1 MLNIASKASFTFV
14 TVMLNSFR
22 FWLISAFST
31 VLLICLVAIWLF
43 INSLNTSKKLEDY
56 HSVLKTTRI
65 QLLETN
71 NLKEDIFLRDVS
83 DSGFYA
89 GSASSPEQKF
99 KVLNRKMNASIRVL
113 ERSEITHRNGLHGAI
128 DSIKEQLIRYNRNY
142 DELIYLHKLKGFK
155 DYGLEGTMRNYAH
168 FIFDYGN
175 REVQYQCLILRKHEK
190 DFLLRKDLN
199 YVFAF
204 SAAVRRLI
212 SYIHD
217 AGDIP
222 AADKNRLIT
231 AIYFYNKYFK
241 LLARIDNKIGIKGKS
256 GYLNRS
262 KQSFD
267 GMANLIE
274 RTDNRL
280 KLLERAHKE
289 RLSRNTLLVVIILVV
304 FLVSTIILLTQV
316 ISRSIRSISASFN
329 NYVNSGFNYDSIVY
343 KRSNIKEFNSI
354 LISFIKMAK
363 EINIFT
369 NFFREKVHERTLAIH
384 QQKDEILSQ
393 QLQIQDQYQVLLQKN
408 NQLNDQKQLLARKNE
423 ETQQSLRYA
432 RRIQRAIQPGSSK
445 FKAGFADSFVYSKAR
460 DVISGDFYLIY
471 KDSYPAG
478 DTQHHHITVVAA
490 DCTGHGVPG
499 AIMSVLGI
507 NTINKLV
514 RELKNTDPGRIL
526 NLLDKDIN
534 QVLSHDKKETD
545 IVADGM
551 DIAVFSFD
559 TATYL
564 LRYSIAKFS
573 HYLVRD
579 SELIVLETQKSSI
592 GYSFFNG
599 NVKNFETSEIQLQE
613 GDCLYL
619 LSDGFAD
626 QFGGPFNKKYKR
638 NNIKNLIKQ
647 IYRLPMAEQKQIF
660 RQEFTTWKRSLP
672 QMDDVLVIGIRF

>member
-1 MLNIASKASFTFV
+1 MI
-14 TVMLNSFR
+14 NSFR

-31 VLLICLVAIWLF
+31 VLLICLIAIGLF
-43 INSLNTSKKLEDY
+43 ISSLNTSKKLEEY

-65 QLLETN
+65 LLLETN
-71 NLKEDIFLRDVS
+71 NLKEDIFLREAS

-89 GSASSPEQKF
+89 GASSGPEQKF
-99 KVLNRKMNASIRVL
+99 KTLNHKMTISIRSL
-113 ERSEITHRNGLHGAI
+113 EKSEITVHNGLQGAI
-128 DSIKEQLIRYNRNY
+128 DSIKTLLVRYNRNY

-168 FIFDYGN
+168 FIFDKGN
-175 REVQYQCLILRKHEK
+175 RDVQFYCLMLRRHEK

-204 SAAVRRLI
+204 SALVRKLI
-212 SYIHD
+212 GYIHD
-217 AGDIP
+217 SKTIQP
-222 AADKNRLIT
+222 NDKNRLIT

-267 GMANLIE
+267 EMANRIE
-274 RTDNRL
+274 QTDNRL
-280 KLLERAHKE
+280 KLLETDHKE
-289 RLSRNTLLVVIILVV
+289 RLHRNTILVLIV
-304 FLVSTIILLTQV
+304 LVAFLVSTIIILTQL
-316 ISRSIRSISASFN
+316 ISKSIRSISASFN

-369 NFFREKVHERTLAIH
+369 NFFREKVHERTLAIN

-393 QLQIQDQYQVLLQKN
+393 QLQIQDQYQVLLLKN

-432 RRIQRAIQPGSSK
+432 RRIQKAIQPGSSK
-445 FKAGFADSFVYSKAR
+445 FKAAFADSFVFSKAR

-478 DTQHHHITVVAA
+478 DIQHHNITVVAS

-514 RELKNTDPGRIL
+514 KELKNSDPGKIL
-526 NLLDKDIN
+526 NLLDKDIS

-573 HYLVRD
+573 YYLVRD
-579 SELIVLETQKSSI
+579 SELISLETQKSSI

-599 NVKNFETSEIQLQE
+599 NVKNFQTSEIQLQE

-638 NNIKNLIKQ
+638 NNIKNLIRQ
-647 IYRLPMAEQKQIF
+647 IHRLPMAEQKQIF
-660 RQEFTTWKRSLP
+660 RQEFTTWKRSSP